1 MAKKNANT
9 KSDKPV
15 TVHTQ
20 DRAHLTIDKSNS
32 ADPAYLAGIN
42 EAIREISR
50 EREPLLKLVHARRVR
65 FDEKGSATSHKLV
78 ALNVALRH
86 LEDTR
91 SWQQGERPSDSLDS
105 GSQQA
110 IQKAAELLRAL
121 AGSDNNSG
129 LSQEAKSFTEYL
141 SKREISIPTSTLN
154 IILGLATAV
163 LTLKENEM
171 VKKVAELETEL
182 ETLPNKEAN
191 EGPSQAE
198 IDQVVEDLLRNG
210 PEAEE
215 LP

>member
-1 MAKKNANT
+1 
-9 KSDKPV
+9 
-15 TVHTQ
+15 
-20 DRAHLTIDKSNS
+20 
-32 ADPAYLAGIN
+32 
-42 EAIREISR
+42 
-50 EREPLLKLVHARRVR
+50 
-65 FDEKGSATSHKLV
+65 V